1 MLCLKNTFKFSS
13 SAAAIK
19 NVAVIGAGQMGT
31 GIAIV
36 ASRVGGKNVKVVD
49 TTQKALD
56 ASKKFTESWCDKEI
70 AKARLTNDEKT
81 QVLSRFT
88 FTTKLEDLNDIDF
101 AVEAVSE
108 NFEVKKKIFTAL
120 D

>member
-1 MLCLKNTFKFSS
+1 MLAQKNLFKLYLNSFF
-13 SAAAIK
+13 IQI
-19 NVAVIGAGQMGT
+19 AVIGAGQMGT

-81 QVLSRFT
+81 QVLQRFT
-88 FTTKLEDLNDIDF
+88 FTTKLEDLNDTDF
-101 AVEAVSE
+101 VVEVSY
-108 NFEVKKKIFTAL
+108 K
-120 D
+120 